1 MTEKEQE
8 KSDKI
13 DKQIS
18 SLKDCVWYI
27 EQAMWHLE
35 DYID

>member
-1 MTEKEQE
+1 MTKKEQE
-8 KSDKI
+8 KYNEI
-13 DKQIS
+13 DEQIS
-18 SLKDCVWYI
+18 SFKDCVWYI